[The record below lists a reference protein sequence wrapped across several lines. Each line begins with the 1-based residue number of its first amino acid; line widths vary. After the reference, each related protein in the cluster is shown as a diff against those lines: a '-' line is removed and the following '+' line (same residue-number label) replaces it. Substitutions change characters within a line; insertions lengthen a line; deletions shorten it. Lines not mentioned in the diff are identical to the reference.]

1 MRSTEQNQ
9 ALQGF
14 LTEQV
19 MSSLKQAREESVKL
33 CQVLGCLNPAAT
45 NWLEP
50 SQSHTRGGVGAITT
64 PTAYTK
70 QWEGNTEKGLGLQ
83 HRVTGS
89 SHKVRIAGW
98 AKLQTA
104 PAFQSHAPSF
114 TFLRPTQDS
123 LYSLTRCPLLFLS
136 VTIYSDTSSQY
147 NPLVFLQPHML
158 EFKYNLEKKQTNTKE
173 QIFIKIN

>member
-1 MRSTEQNQ
+1 MESNMCSTEKNQ

-50 SQSHTRGGVGAITT
+50 SRSNTRGGVGAITT

-70 QWEGNTEKGLGLQ
+70 
-83 HRVTGS
+83 
-89 SHKVRIAGW
+89 
-98 AKLQTA
+98 
-104 PAFQSHAPSF
+104 
-114 TFLRPTQDS
+114 
-123 LYSLTRCPLLFLS
+123 
-136 VTIYSDTSSQY
+136 
-147 NPLVFLQPHML
+147 
-158 EFKYNLEKKQTNTKE
+158 
-173 QIFIKIN
+173 